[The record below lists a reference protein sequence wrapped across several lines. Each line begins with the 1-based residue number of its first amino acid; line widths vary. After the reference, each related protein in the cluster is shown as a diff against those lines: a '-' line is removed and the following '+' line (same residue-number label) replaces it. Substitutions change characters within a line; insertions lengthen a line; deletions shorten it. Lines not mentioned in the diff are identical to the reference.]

1 MRRRESRVQT
11 TRSLSRPC
19 RQVSP
24 EQQETINNGAESG
37 TSQYRERKRKEKEE
51 TIFSVK
57 SHFHFTCIKE
67 SLLFGYLFCFLLLT
81 LFFLCLLQ
89 LPSHFPW
96 VLSECVP
103 TLTSTG
109 IP

>member
-1 MRRRESRVQT
+1 MRRRERVEYKQ
-11 TRSLSRPC
+11 REALSRPC

-67 SLLFGYLFCFLLLT
+67 SLLFGYLFCILLLT
-81 LFFLCLLQ
+81 LFFFVSITASES
-89 LPSHFPW
+89 LPLGP
-96 VLSECVP
+96 E
-103 TLTSTG
+103 
-109 IP
+109 